1 MSLPHW
7 LLYIKLICWI
17 STSLNPVILLYVSMM
32 CCLFPSFVVIV
43 FVPRFANAVELNK
56 YIDFFQFKKLQQEFF
71 ENTYVY
77 GVRCTWCTWCVGGG
91 IWNYYEYVLIY
102 DTEFNLYGSPNI
114 TQTCSASLNGNHM
127 EFPKNQQCFECEM
140 RNPNL
145 K

>member
-56 YIDFFQFKKLQQEFF
+56 YIDFFSLKNCNKNFSRTL
-71 ENTYVY
+71 TYTVY
-77 GVRCTWCTWCVGGG
+77 GVHSVHGVLGGGG
-91 IWNYYEYVLIY
+91 IWNYY
-102 DTEFNLYGSPNI
+102 
-114 TQTCSASLNGNHM
+114 
-127 EFPKNQQCFECEM
+127 
-140 RNPNL
+140 
-145 K
+145 